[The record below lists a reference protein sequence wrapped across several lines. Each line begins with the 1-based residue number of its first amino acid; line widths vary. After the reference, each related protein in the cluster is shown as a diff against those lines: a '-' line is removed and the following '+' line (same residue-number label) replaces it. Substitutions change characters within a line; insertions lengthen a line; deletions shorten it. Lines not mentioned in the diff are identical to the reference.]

1 MAALRFSFLRLFF
14 ARFDPGVPPAD
25 AGDAPASGSVARVRS
40 LRSSLRVSLL
50 PAPSAAKSNGDDRAP
65 PPPPLP
71 RRNLLRP
78 SCFARRRAVPPPPP
92 RSPRRAGSLQLE
104 GRRSRRKTRVGAQLR
119 EHVHQPP
126 PPRPSHLPRRRPP
139 KHRFERAGW
148 KRRHHRLEL
157 GVVQIVLA
165 DVDPP
170 GKTGEPGESKSGPGP
185 GPHARTRAAASIRR
199 RVEPSRASS
208 SSPSASASAP
218 SFGFVSDAIAVVLV
232 DGFPF
237 VGFAVVDAGAEHGG
251 ERVRYCA
258 LVEFLDRRGNVEVL
272 RETHAGRECSRRE
285 ERLGNGKGERRDRPR
300 RVLEHVGDGRPPSM
314 SRIMSWNTAMK
325 SSALT
330 STSSASPVSS

>member
-1 MAALRFSFLRLFF
+1 MFR
-14 ARFDPGVPPAD
+14 
-25 AGDAPASGSVARVRS
+25 
-40 LRSSLRVSLL
+40 
-50 PAPSAAKSNGDDRAP
+50 APSRGPAAAAEVSP
-65 PPPPLP
+65 P
-71 RRNLLRP
+71 RRIASNSRGAP
-78 SCFARRRAVPPPPP
+78 
-92 RSPRRAGSLQLE
+92 
-104 GRRSRRKTRVGAQLR
+104 RRKTRVGAQLR
-119 EHVHQPP
+119 EHVHQ
-126 PPRPSHLPRRRPP
+126 RRRLRARLTSRGGVLP

-170 GKTGEPGESKSGPGP
+170 SSGKTGEPGESKSGPGP

-251 ERVRYCA
+251 ERVRSSA
-258 LVEFLDRRGNVEVL
+258 LEEFLDRRGHVEVL

-285 ERLGNGKGERRDRPR
+285 ERLREREGRHAGEI
-300 RVLEHVGDGRPPSM
+300 VLVESSSTSAMDAPPSM

>member
-1 MAALRFSFLRLFF
+1 MFR
-14 ARFDPGVPPAD
+14 
-25 AGDAPASGSVARVRS
+25 
-40 LRSSLRVSLL
+40 
-50 PAPSAAKSNGDDRAP
+50 APSRGPAAAAEVSPAAQDR
-65 PPPPLP
+65 
-71 RRNLLRP
+71 
-78 SCFARRRAVPPPPP
+78 
-92 RSPRRAGSLQLE
+92 LQLE

-119 EHVHQPP
+119 EHVHQ
-126 PPRPSHLPRRRPP
+126 RRRLRARLTSRGGVLP

-170 GKTGEPGESKSGPGP
+170 SSGKTGEPGESKSGPGP

-251 ERVRYCA
+251 ERVRSSA
-258 LVEFLDRRGNVEVL
+258 LEEFLDRRGHVEVL

-285 ERLGNGKGERRDRPR
+285 ERLREREGRHAGEI
-300 RVLEHVGDGRPPSM
+300 VLVESLEHVGDGRPAEHVAHHVLEHGDEIFGADVDIFRIAGLVVVLALLGVAQDGVRAADLLELGVRVRVARVLVGVPSERELAVRLLD
-314 SRIMSWNTAMK
+314 SCGAR
-325 SSALT
+325 ALLQ
-330 STSSASPVSS
+330 P